1 MNFNWR
7 SIAAVVAAAVGM
19 AGTAQAGDPLPAE
32 KLTVKPTIDSK
43 GPLFFTGGERVLVA
57 DVEKMEW
64 QGVIGMPGWRGQFM
78 LNKAGQAIVTNS
90 WWERGTTGKRTD
102 LVEIW
107 DVPTLSKTAV
117 EIEVPPRLA
126 MRGNDSTMLGLSS
139 DEKFLF
145 LQNATPATSVT
156 VVDMGAKK
164 LASEIPMPGCFGI
177 YPTATAANKF
187 VALCGDGTAAT
198 VTVDAKGNSTGI
210 ARSSA
215 FFDADIDPLF
225 PKAARDGD
233 TLYFASFNGLIYKV
247 DISGATAQLVEKYSI
262 VDGVPGEWKPAS
274 ENLLAYAPAGKVL
287 FISMFPNSKDGDHRV
302 NATQIWS
309 VDVASKTVLS
319 RSTVNATNGFA
330 YTQTPVPALIVNNPE
345 ADAVEKY
352 IVQPKAGYSLYLD
365 KQWVVES
372 GSNIVVR

>member
-1 MNFNWR
+1 
-7 SIAAVVAAAVGM
+7 
-19 AGTAQAGDPLPAE
+19 
-32 KLTVKPTIDSK
+32 
-43 GPLFFTGGERVLVA
+43 
-57 DVEKMEW
+57 
-64 QGVIGMPGWRGQFM
+64 
-78 LNKAGQAIVTNS
+78 
-90 WWERGTTGKRTD
+90 
-102 LVEIW
+102 
-107 DVPTLSKTAV
+107 
-117 EIEVPPRLA
+117 

-177 YPTATAANKF
+177 YPAATAANKF

-198 VTVDAKGNSTGI
+198 VTVDAKGSSTGI
-210 ARSSA
+210 TRSSA
-215 FFDADIDPLF
+215 FFDADTDPLF

-330 YTQTPVPALIVNNPE
+330 YSQMAGSGPDRQQPRRRRGREIHRAAEGRLLALLRQ
-345 ADAVEKY
+345 AVGRRERLQY
-352 IVQPKAGYSLYLD
+352 RGPLM
-365 KQWVVES
+365 ES
-372 GSNIVVR
+372 GGALRRR

>member
-1 MNFNWR
+1 MDFNWR
-7 SIAAVVAAAVGM
+7 SIVAAVAAAVGI
-19 AGTAQAGDPLPAE
+19 AGTAQAGDPLPVE
-32 KLTVKPTIDSK
+32 KLTAKPTIDSD
-43 GPLFFTGGERVLVA
+43 GPLFFTGGQRVLVA
-57 DVEKMEW
+57 DVENFEW

-102 LVEIW
+102 IVEIW
-107 DVPTLSKTAV
+107 DVSTLSKSAV

-126 MRGNDSTMLGLSS
+126 SRGNDSTMLGFSS

-156 VVDMGAKK
+156 VVDMGSKK
-164 LASEIPMPGCFGI
+164 FASEIPMPGCFGI
-177 YPTATAANKF
+177 YPVTTAINKF

-198 VTVDAKGNSTGI
+198 VTVDAKGNSTGV

-215 FFDADIDPLF
+215 FFDADTDPLF

-233 TLYFASFNGLIYKV
+233 TLYFASFNGSIYKV
-247 DISGATAQLVEKYSI
+247 DVSGPTAQLVEKYSI
-262 VDGVPGEWKPAS
+262 VDGVPGGWKPAS
-274 ENLLAYAPAGKVL
+274 ENLLAYVPEGKVL
-287 FISMFPNSKDGDHRV
+287 FISMFPDSKDGDHRV

-309 VDVASKTVLS
+309 VDVAHKTVLS

-330 YTQTPVPALIVNNPE
+330 YAPMPVPALIVSNPD

-352 IVQPKAGYSLYLD
+352 IVQPKAGYSLYFDLR
-365 KQWVVES
+365 WVVEG